1 MKIAVAG
8 KGGSGKTTI
17 SGTIARSMARR
28 GARVLAVDA
37 DGNPNLGPT
46 IGIPKAAF
54 DDGIP
59 IPHEILEHVEENG
72 ESTVRLAMPL
82 AEIVQKY
89 ALDAPEGIRLLTMA
103 RPEKAGGG

>member
-1 MKIAVAG
+1 MKVAIAG

-17 SGTIARSMARR
+17 SGTLARAMART

-46 IGIPKAAF
+46 LGVPKEEF
-54 DDGIP
+54 DAGIP
-59 IPHEILEHVEENG
+59 IPHEILEHVQDDG
-72 ESTVRLAMPL
+72 ESVVRLAMPL
-82 AEIVQKY
+82 DEIVETY
-89 ALDAPEGIRLLTMA
+89 ALVAPDGIRLLTMA